1 MKLTTYVMAMGVAA
15 AALTGCQK
23 VEPQTGT
30 KLDTNEVVGSDCT
43 PAADA
48 ATTAAADKTMQ
59 MTVSGKTLD
68 VTSISALERP
78 AEEVYF
84 YADVKVAANDA
95 KAPAVMAGIIDA
107 LYSDATDQKVSAGD
121 VTDIKGLTAQL
132 DSISKNFK
140 DSVATDDVLNSV
152 TKAFNVTVAAEPV
165 AAADAY
171 TTYKVYTNVFT
182 GGAHPVYNVY
192 YMTIGTDGTV
202 YDFDSLITNNEYRV
216 AVKEALVK
224 TIAQSNDL
232 DVEKYLAQL
241 NEFLSTSKEDAIG
254 VENFPVY
261 NVGLTEQG
269 LVFSYPQYSIGPASD
284 GVQLYALPTEPL
296 ANILTIKL

>member
-1 MKLTTYVMAMGVAA
+1 MKLTIYAMAMGVAA

-23 VEPQTGT
+23 VEPQAGT
-30 KLDTNEVVGSDCT
+30 KLDTNEVVGGDYT
-43 PAADA
+43 PSAEAV
-48 ATTAAADKTMQ
+48 TAAAAEKTMQ
-59 MTVSGKTLD
+59 MTVSGKSID
-68 VTSISALERP
+68 VTSVSALERP

-84 YADVKVAANDA
+84 YADVKVDNKDT
-95 KAPAVMAGIIDA
+95 KAPAVLSALIDS
-107 LYSDATDQKVSAGD
+107 LYTDATDQKVVVAD
-121 VTDIKGLTAQL
+121 VTDMKGLAAQL

-140 DSVATDDVLNSV
+140 DSVATDAVLNSV
-152 TKAFNVTVAAEPV
+152 TKAFNVTFAAEPV
-165 AAADAY
+165 TATDTY

-192 YMTIGTDGTV
+192 YLTISNDGNA

-224 TIAQSNDL
+224 TIAQSKNL

-241 NEFLSTSKEDAIG
+241 NEFLSTSKENEIG

-261 NVGLTEQG
+261 NVGITEQG
-269 LVFSYPQYSIGPASD
+269 LVFSYPEYSIDPASE
-284 GVQLYALPTEPL
+284 GVQLFALPIEPI
-296 ANILTIKL
+296 ANILTLK